1 MDLLIWP
8 EWPLALGALFPVAIA
23 LVATALVGEAGGRF
37 GVPRVSGYALAGL
50 VLGPLLLGWFDTNDL
65 TGHRLIVDFT
75 IALVLFE
82 LGIRLDL
89 RWLATNR
96 WIVATSVGEMA
107 LAFALTF
114 GALWAVGTGAGIALA
129 VAAIAV
135 GTSPV
140 ILMHVTN
147 ELRASGQTTDRL
159 LALCA
164 LNVAVS
170 VILLK
175 LLVGALHGVHSGW
188 QLALLHPLYLL
199 LGSALAGAVIAVAY
213 LGLRKLV
220 DPASEQGLAAMI
232 ALLLA
237 AIALLSALRLPTALA
252 PLFAGALIKWR
263 DPRPHLWPQQFGSI
277 GGVLVIVTF
286 MLAGAAVNAG
296 ELLAGAG
303 IGLLAILAR
312 AAGKFGGA
320 VAFGPPSGLDLR
332 KSLALGVGLMPLSVL
347 ALLQA
352 EDVRLLYP
360 DFGARLL
367 PIVMAMTVVLG
378 LLGPIATRRAL
389 IRVRETRRG
398 DLS

>member
-8 EWPLALGALFPVAIA
+8 DWPLALGALFPVAVA
-23 LVATALVGEAGGRF
+23 LVLTALVGEAGGRF
-37 GVPRVSGYALAGL
+37 GLPRVSGYALAGI
-50 VLGPLLLGWFDTNDL
+50 VLGPLALGWFDANDL
-65 TGHRLIVDFT
+65 ASYRLVVDFT
-75 IALVLFE
+75 IALILFE

-89 RWLATNR
+89 RWLASNR
-96 WIVATSVGEMA
+96 WVVAASAGEMA
-107 LAFALTF
+107 LTFALTF
-114 GALWAVGTGAGIALA
+114 GTLWAVGTGTGIALA

-147 ELRASGQTTDRL
+147 ELRAAGQTTDRL

-164 LNVAVS
+164 LDVAVS

-175 LLVGALHGVHSGW
+175 LFVGALHGVHSGW

-199 LGSALAGAVIAVAY
+199 LGSALAGAVIAAAY
-213 LGLRKLV
+213 LGLRRLV

-237 AIALLSALRLPTALA
+237 AIAVLSALRLPTVLA

-263 DPRPHLWPQQFGSI
+263 DPRPHLWPQQVGSV

-286 MLAGAAVNAG
+286 MLAGAAVSAG
-296 ELLAGAG
+296 GFFAGAG
-303 IGLLAILAR
+303 IGILAILAR
-312 AAGKFGGA
+312 ALGKLGGA
-320 VAFGPPSGLDLR
+320 MAFGPPSGLDLR

-360 DFGARLL
+360 DFGGRLL
-367 PIVMAMTVVLG
+367 PIVVAMTVVLG
-378 LLGPIATRRAL
+378 LLGPVATRRAL
-389 IRVRETRRG
+389 IRVREHRRG
-398 DLS
+398 EL

>member
-8 EWPLALGALFPVAIA
+8 DWPLALGALFPVAIA
-23 LVATALVGEAGGRF
+23 LVLTALVGEAGGRF
-37 GVPRVSGYALAGL
+37 GLPRVSGYALAGL
-50 VLGPLLLGWFDTNDL
+50 VLGPLVLGWFDANDL
-65 TGHRLIVDFT
+65 AGHRLIIDFT

-89 RWLATNR
+89 RWLAANR
-96 WIVATSVGEMA
+96 WVVATSVGEMV
-107 LAFALTF
+107 LTFALTF

-147 ELRASGQTTDRL
+147 ELRAAGQTTDRL

-164 LNVAVS
+164 LNAAVS

-199 LGSALAGAVIAVAY
+199 LGSVLAGALIAAAY

-220 DPASEQGLAAMI
+220 DPATEQGLAAMI

-263 DPRPHLWPQQFGSI
+263 DPRPHLWPQQFGSL

-286 MLAGAAVNAG
+286 MLAGAAVTAG
-296 ELLAGAG
+296 ELFAGVG
-303 IGLLAILAR
+303 VGLLAIVAR
-312 AAGKFGGA
+312 AAGKLGGA

-332 KSLALGVGLMPLSVL
+332 KSVALGLSLMPLSVL

-352 EDVRLLYP
+352 VDVRLLYP
-360 DFGARLL
+360 EFGDRLMQ
-367 PIVMAMTVVLG
+367 IVIAMTVVLG

-389 IRVRETRRG
+389 IHVRETRRG
-398 DLS
+398 ETS